1 MVKGLYKTI
10 LKSIRGTSK
19 LPIQIDITNAC
30 NLRCSHCYHSHH
42 RNTGALTFEDWKKV
56 IAGYKELLDKL
67 LLDPQVSICG
77 GEPTIS
83 PFFKDLVLYLF
94 EEFPGVHINVL
105 TNGTFVN
112 RKMLELFKGKDI
124 TFQVSL
130 DGPDSESH
138 DLIRGKGNFEK
149 ALKGIS
155 LLREYKFTV
164 SILSVLSRNTAQRIE
179 DFFKLARKINVHAMN
194 FTRLIP
200 EGYGEDYVNSGK
212 DSSLTGLAL
221 KEAMEKIVHFSK
233 KHRVKT
239 NTNQSLYNLID
250 EKMGMPSK
258 MGFQD
263 FVISYTGEFKPSSRA
278 NHSVGNVMETSL
290 FELYLNNP
298 LMKSL
303 RSGNVS
309 GCKTCPHYKRCGGD
323 RNFSFAV
330 FGDFLS
336 PDIGCWKYNFKTI
349 KKGVGYEAS

>member
-1 MVKGLYKTI
+1 MIKSLYKSI
-10 LKSIRGTSK
+10 LKSIRGTSV

-42 RNTGALTFEDWKKV
+42 KNNGALTFEDWKKV
-56 IAGYKELLDKL
+56 IEDYKELLNKL

-83 PFFKDLVLYLF
+83 PFFKDMVAHLF
-94 EEFPGVHINVL
+94 SEFPGVHINVL
-105 TNGTFVN
+105 TNGTFIS
-112 RKMLELFKGKDI
+112 RKMLEQFKGKNI

-130 DGPDSESH
+130 DGPDQENH
-138 DLIRGKGNFEK
+138 DFIRGKGNFEK
-149 ALKGIS
+149 ALKGIA

-164 SILSVLSRNTAQRIE
+164 SVLSVLSRNTAQRIE
-179 DFFKLARKINVHAMN
+179 DFFKLSRHINVHAMN

-200 EGYGEDYVNSGK
+200 EGYGEDYVNSGQ
-212 DSSLTGLAL
+212 DCSLTGAAL
-221 KEAMEKIVHFSK
+221 KSAMEDIIYFSK
-233 KHRVKT
+233 KHKVKT
-239 NTNQSLYNLID
+239 NTNQPLYNLID
-250 EKMGMPSK
+250 EKMGMTSK
-258 MGFQD
+258 MGFQG
-263 FVISYTGEFKPSSRA
+263 FVISYTGELKPSSRA
-278 NHSVGNVMETSL
+278 NYSVGNVMKSNL
-290 FELYLNNP
+290 SDLYMNSP

-303 RSGNVS
+303 RSGNIS

-336 PDIGCWKYNFKTI
+336 PDIGCWKFNFKTI